1 MKKYFVLKLIPPR
14 PTFSQDMS
22 AEERNVMLLHV
33 AYWQGLMDKGFV
45 LAFGPV
51 LEPSGVYGLGIIE
64 VEDEALVQQFI
75 ANDPATAINRYE
87 VAPMLAVVPKKM

>member
-1 MKKYFVLKLIPPR
+1 
-14 PTFSQDMS
+14 
-22 AEERNVMLLHV
+22 
-33 AYWQGLMDKGFV
+33 
-45 LAFGPV
+45 V

>member
-14 PTFSQDMS
+14 PTFAQDMS
-22 AEERNVMLLHV
+22 AEERSVMMLHV
-33 AYWQGLMDKGFV
+33 AYWKALMDKGFV

-51 LEPSGVYGLGIIE
+51 LDPNGVYGLGIVE

-75 ANDPATAINRYE
+75 ANDPAAAINRYE
-87 VAPMLAVVPKKM
+87 ATPMLAVVPKKP